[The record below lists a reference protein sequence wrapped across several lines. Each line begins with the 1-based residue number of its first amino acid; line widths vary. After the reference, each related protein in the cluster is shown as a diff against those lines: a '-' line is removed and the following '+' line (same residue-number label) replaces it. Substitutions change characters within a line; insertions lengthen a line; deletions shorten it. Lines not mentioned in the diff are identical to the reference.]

1 MEPTLFREGT
11 TYRRVE
17 TEGSYR
23 EQPLLF
29 SSALHVNR
37 LNWLFSISVNSETTK
52 TFRMEA
58 TNSRRI
64 LLIVVVSYY
73 RQSINA
79 GKGLFCIIRT
89 LVINLRQSATLHYRC
104 WPPWRLYQVNKA
116 RRYACKNVAGD
127 QLSARGTRR
136 TMSGCKKKRDSLEED
151 VVLLH
156 QLERGIFT
164 PSISP
169 FPMKLETYLRM
180 ASIPYKV

>member
-11 TYRRVE
+11 PYRRVE

-79 GKGLFCIIRT
+79 GKGLLCIIRT

-116 RRYACKNVAGD
+116 RSTHVKTSPATSWALVALDARWADARKNEI
-127 QLSARGTRR
+127 LWKKMSSFFTNWRGEYSRQAYHH
-136 TMSGCKKKRDSLEED
+136 S
-151 VVLLH
+151 
-156 QLERGIFT
+156 QWN
-164 PSISP
+164 
-169 FPMKLETYLRM
+169 
-180 ASIPYKV
+180 